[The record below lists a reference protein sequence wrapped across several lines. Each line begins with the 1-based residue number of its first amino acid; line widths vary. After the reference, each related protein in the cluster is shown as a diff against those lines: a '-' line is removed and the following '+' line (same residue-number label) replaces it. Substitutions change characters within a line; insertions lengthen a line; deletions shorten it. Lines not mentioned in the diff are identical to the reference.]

1 MRVQSSGQ
9 GSRLALPGRAQSR
22 LARLGLGGLLLATLT
37 LAVPT
42 AALAEDPVQLDG
54 AYVLDTVGALGDR
67 TDEVQQAI
75 DDLYAET
82 GIQLFVVYVDSFT
95 GPADAA
101 GWADAT
107 ADRNSL
113 GESDL
118 LLAVATGDR
127 NFAVSAPQDFQLSD
141 DQLARVETESLIP
154 ALRQNDWAG
163 AAIAAAESYAAEAT
177 GAGGAPIF
185 PIFLGL
191 LLVAGIALV
200 VFLIVRARRRA
211 AEARGKAE
219 SLDRQASQLLVQL
232 DDAVRTSEQ
241 ELGFA
246 TAQFGEAATTGFA
259 GALVSA
265 KAKLREAFEI
275 RQRLDDAFPESEEEK
290 TAWMRRII
298 ELCTAADQELD
309 AQADA
314 FDELRA
320 LEQNAPAVLEQV
332 TGEHT
337 AAQARLPQAT
347 ATRDGLAARFAAEA
361 VAPVADNPAQAEK
374 LLGLAGTVLTEA
386 RQKLSAG
393 TAGAAAVAV
402 RAAQAATSQAVQLLD
417 AVEARATEL
426 ASAESRLTSAVA
438 DLRQDLAEAR
448 AMPPSAALD
457 ASLANAETALA
468 ADGGERPDP
477 LARLVEIERVRS
489 ELDASVTTARTQAQ
503 LVQRAA
509 ASLDRSIAAARAQI
523 DAASAY
529 VTTRRGAISDTAR
542 TRLAEAERRLL
553 NAVSQGPLD
562 PVAALREADH
572 ANRLAGEA
580 LAYAQSDAAAFSPAP
595 YGYRGDSGGG
605 IEGAILGGLLGYM
618 AGGSRSSGNVFGGG
632 GTWSAPRR
640 RMPGGMGGGLG
651 GGFGGGGF
659 GGISRGGGMRSSR
672 GGGFGGGGRRSR
684 GGRF

>member
-1 MRVQSSGQ
+1 MRVRASG
-9 GSRLALPGRAQSR
+9 RTFLLP
-22 LARLGLGGLLLATLT
+22 RLGLAGMLLAG
-37 LAVPT
+37 
-42 AALAEDPVQLDG
+42 AALAAPAPAFAEDPVPLEG
-54 AYVLDTVGALGDR
+54 AYILDRVGALGDR

-101 GWADAT
+101 SWANTT
-107 ADRNSL
+107 AERNSL
-113 GESDL
+113 GQSDL

-127 NFAVSAPQDFQLSD
+127 NYAVSAPQDFQLSD
-141 DQLARVETESLIP
+141 EQLQRVEVQEIIP
-154 ALRQNDWAG
+154 ELRRNNWAD
-163 AAIAAAESYAAEAT
+163 AAIAGAEGYAAEAT
-177 GAGGAPIF
+177 GAGGLPIG
-185 PIFLGL
+185 PILLGL
-191 LLVAGIALV
+191 VALAAIALV
-200 VFLIVRARRRA
+200 VFLIVRARRRT

-219 SLDRQASQLLVQL
+219 SLDRRASLLLVEL

-246 TAQFGEAATTGFA
+246 TAQFGESATTAFA
-259 GALVSA
+259 AALASA
-265 KAKLREAFEI
+265 KAKLGEAFEI
-275 RQRLDDAFPESEEEK
+275 RQRIDDAFPESEEEK
-290 TAWMRRII
+290 TAWTNRIV
-298 ELCTAADQELD
+298 ELCTAADAELD

-332 TGEHT
+332 TGAHA
-337 AAQARLPQAT
+337 AAQPRVAGA
-347 ATRDGLAARFAAEA
+347 AARVDALRSRYATEA

-374 LLGLAGTVLTEA
+374 LLGVAGSALAEARAKLGAGTSGEA
-386 RQKLSAG
+386 V
-393 TAGAAAVAV
+393 VAV

-426 ASAESRLTSAVA
+426 TSADSRLEAAIA
-438 DLRQDLAEAR
+438 DLRDDVAEAR
-448 AMPPSAALD
+448 AMPPSPTLD
-457 ASLANAETALA
+457 APLASAESALA
-468 ADGGERPDP
+468 ARGGDRPDP
-477 LARLVEIERVRS
+477 LARLAEIDRARS
-489 ELDASVTTARTQAQ
+489 ELDASVATARTEAQ
-503 LVQRAA
+503 RIQRAA
-509 ASLDRSIAAARAQI
+509 ASLDRSIAGARAQI

-529 VTTRRGAISDTAR
+529 VTTRRGAVSDTAR

-553 NAVSQGPLD
+553 NAVSQGPVD
-562 PVAALREADH
+562 PVGALQEADY

-580 LAYAQSDAAAFSPAP
+580 LAYAQSDAATFSSGTP
-595 YGYRGDSGGG
+595 YGYRQSSGSG
-605 IEGAILGGLLGYM
+605 IEGAILGGLIGYM
-618 AGGSRSSGNVFGGG
+618 AGGSRSSGGIFGGGG

-640 RMPGGMGGGLG
+640 RMPGGMG

-672 GGGFGGGGRRSR
+672 GGGFGGGGRRGR